1 MAEQIV
7 DNKDFQNE
15 SLGLKNDPTLISHP
29 SEINSALGID
39 THLGSND
46 HEAIILDTIN
56 NDSVSRKSEEMP
68 NEHER
73 TDIESG
79 IQSTEEIEQLPFSP
93 ADEMTSD
100 SISSEGNC
108 NCI

>member
-7 DNKDFQNE
+7 DNKDFKNE

-56 NDSVSRKSEEMP
+56 NDSVSRKSGEMP
-68 NEHER
+68 NEHESR
-73 TDIESG
+73 DVESG
-79 IQSTEEIEQLPFSP
+79 IQNTDEIEQLPSST
-93 ADEMTSD
+93 ANELVSD
-100 SISSEGNC
+100 SISAEGNC